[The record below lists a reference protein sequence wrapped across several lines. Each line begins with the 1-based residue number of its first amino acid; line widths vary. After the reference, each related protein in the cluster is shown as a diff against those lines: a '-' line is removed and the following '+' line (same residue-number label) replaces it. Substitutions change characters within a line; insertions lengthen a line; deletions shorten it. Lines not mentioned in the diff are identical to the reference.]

1 MTPDNL
7 SYENEDS
14 DESEESIFDEEKSL
28 TFDNWN
34 QSLIIACS
42 QNYDKHVEKLFNY
55 MIENK

>member
-1 MTPDNL
+1 MKPD
-7 SYENEDS
+7 SFCYESEDS

-55 MIENK
+55 MI